1 MVNKG
6 RVNRDPRAAAARLL
20 KKKKQLDAAKAE
32 KAKQQGLWSTLTNS
46 LFGSSATAE
55 DKGTAAHVDS
65 DNAAIAASTVS
76 DVGEQSGGDEL
87 ALEAG
92 AAGDGQSLVEEDNRI
107 HVFSLATGHMYERLV
122 SVVRSVGFST
132 DEMTLCRVCVVS
144 HVPSFFLAGGC
155 SCAS

>member
-1 MVNKG
+1 
-6 RVNRDPRAAAARLL
+6 LL

-46 LFGSSATAE
+46 LFGSSATTE
-55 DKGTAAHVDS
+55 DKGTAAHGDS

-76 DVGEQSGGDEL
+76 DEGEQSGGGDEQ

-92 AAGDGQSLVEEDNRI
+92 TAEDGQSMVEEDNRI

-122 SVVRSVGFST
+122 SVVRSVGFSP
-132 DEMTLCRVCVVS
+132 DEMALCRVHLMS
-144 HVPSFFLAGGC
+144 HDHPYFLSGRC